1 MYQKKFVLGNYFL
14 WRNGEEEGQMAQL
27 PSTHRP
33 NLLDQLSPREREIL
47 PLVAQG
53 KDNREIGRILFISE
67 KTAKNY
73 VTSIRKKLGLKNR
86 TQIALFALKE
96 GIINLDDTLVN

>member
-1 MYQKKFVLGNYFL
+1 
-14 WRNGEEEGQMAQL
+14 MAQL
-27 PSTHRP
+27 PSPHRP

-53 KDNREIGRILFISE
+53 KDNREIGSILFISE

-73 VTSIRKKLGLKNR
+73 VTSIRKKLALKNR
-86 TQIALFALKE
+86 TKLRFSRLKRV
-96 GIINLDDTLVN
+96 LLTLMIRLIKQHCFQS